1 MFSIVSHLNV
11 PLSLPL
17 LILQFEQPEAVGQE
31 DFDLKLSTGA
41 GMTIV
46 WDMLWVTAQNNKILA
61 AAFPGLQLQ
70 TRDSKMAWQG
80 L

>member
-1 MFSIVSHLNV
+1 M
-11 PLSLPL
+11 
-17 LILQFEQPEAVGQE
+17 GQE

-80 L
+80 LE